1 MEETKAQNRL
11 FKEVYWKTEVLF
23 FVVLVFNAEKESM
36 LKHAEIYF
44 QGFNFGYLSTA
55 FSFII
60 IIWFFWTLEENCCS

>member
-1 MEETKAQNRL
+1 M
-11 FKEVYWKTEVLF
+11 
-23 FVVLVFNAEKESM
+23 VLVFNAEKESM

-60 IIWFFWTLEENCCS
+60 IICFFEPWKKIVVVKLTWT